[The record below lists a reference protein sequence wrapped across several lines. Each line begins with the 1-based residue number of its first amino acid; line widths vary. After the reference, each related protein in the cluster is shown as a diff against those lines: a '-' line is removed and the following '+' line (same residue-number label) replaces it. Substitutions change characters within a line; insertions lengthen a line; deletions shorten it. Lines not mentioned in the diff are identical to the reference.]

1 MKNQASIETIIIFSI
16 SVVIILILLNTAIN
30 SQASTN
36 DALRI
41 SQARTTINELIT
53 TAEELWSQGPGAKTT
68 IKIIIPDEINESMS
82 GIINSKTVNFRVL
95 TRSGYTDVSDVS
107 SVNLTGVLPLHG
119 GQYIITLTSRDNDVL
134 LSAVKAL
141 LITTNQDSYCEGDI
155 IYYNV
160 ETTEGGIGYNANVT
174 IQLLDSN
181 GIVRDEDN
189 VTTINGVANGTL
201 TIPLINDYGWW
212 KVYAFTN
219 ETYSFK
225 NVLVNSCGTTT
236 NITITNCYTNN
247 TNLILGEKT
256 NLSCWVGSAN
266 PISSVIYTINNINY
280 SATNSI
286 SSWYNYEF
294 NCNINGN
301 YSWTTAWAND
311 SLGYSTQTNSNGLPI
326 IINCSI
332 PECISGN
339 YTWITNNET
348 SFNEGVYNNT
358 QWNTNWVE
366 IINGNY
372 GSYTS
377 KIFDAGS
384 IANWHNIK
392 WSSESSIT
400 NNGDTRLMLH
410 LEESSSPFIDS
421 SIYGNNATCSGN
433 KCPVSVNG
441 YSGNGLLF
449 DGVNDKITISND
461 NSLHVDNMTISLWI
475 KRTGDDSWA
484 TLLEKRNEYRL
495 RFDGNNRLIYYVGGF
510 GEAYSNYSIPLNQWV
525 LITATFIDNGWGNN
539 YARIYINGELT
550 GERGPAWGS
559 PSPNNNNL
567 IIGGRNNNM
576 FKGVIDEVRII
587 NKSIIPSNNLLIHYR
602 SCDDVNCDNDSWS
615 NYYFNQ
621 PVIINQT
628 NRFFQYEFLFINNS
642 LSPKLFNVSVN
653 YSLNCI
659 NIMNTRINDTTL
671 CINDSACINTTVSG
685 SNISDVWV
693 ELSNGVIM
701 LNDSGVWCAGLSN
714 DGVYGAIVSFNNSG
728 EYTLISG
735 KANNTIGQTS
745 TDLVNID
752 IGVSYC
758 GNFSECNS
766 NSDCDS
772 GYCRQDFVNDSK
784 WYCVADS
791 NDCTEAGINRYNG
804 YIACVDN
811 QTQITCD
818 NGVWVNE
825 SSCVSYA
832 GCNPLS
838 IKSDYC
844 GWMQISGS
852 CTAEVG
858 CNNYNNGSCNDCG
871 SFYEDAPFN
880 SCSYS
885 SGINY
890 CDEGCGAECDDL
902 NDYYFNDDGDQ
913 CSYNCNNS
921 CEYSQVVTC
930 GDPGDIYGTTC
941 YFGSNGCDNT
951 GCLTNTEECPYYC
964 INDGDGGPCSTTTR
978 SNPSNNDVCYYNR
991 DCDPNN
997 GCTLISNEILRSNYC
1012 DYCSDS
1018 GVVSGDYSP
1027 PLSPVCNNNCP
1038 NSGTR
1043 YWDETISR
1051 DDDCTNGVTN
1061 INTEQYKKGFIYP
1074 DQTNTGYCDNT
1085 ECYNDC
1091 FGSCVNNE
1099 CQCAPLINLTVFNE
1113 DFNPTPY
1120 YDYNWSRLGTDW
1132 DSRDNSRCH
1141 SYGGCAHADGYC
1153 SETTDWIVTNNN
1165 LINLSGSN
1173 NAYLD
1178 FWVRSDASFDPGDY
1192 LRVWCYD
1199 GSNWVIAYQEDC
1211 GDWTNTGTYYHR
1223 EAVIPSECWIS
1234 NARFKIT
1241 IIANS
1246 YAEDVFIDDF
1256 RIKKEVYNI

>member
-16 SVVIILILLNTAIN
+16 SVVIILVLLNTAIN
-30 SQASTN
+30 SQSSTS

-41 SQARTTINELIT
+41 SQARTTVNELIT

-68 IKIIIPDEINESMS
+68 IKIVIPDEINESVS

-107 SVNLTGVLPLHG
+107 SINLTGVLPLHG
-119 GQYIITLTSRDNDVL
+119 GQYIVTLTARDNDVL
-134 LSAVKAL
+134 LSTVKEL
-141 LITTNQDSYCEGDI
+141 LITTNQDSYCEGDT
-155 IYYNV
+155 IYYTV
-160 ETTEGGIGYNANVT
+160 RTTEGGIGYNTNVT
-174 IQLLDSN
+174 IQLLDTN
-181 GIVRDEDN
+181 GIIRDEDN
-189 VTTINGVANGTL
+189 VTTINGIANGTL
-201 TIPLINDYGWW
+201 IIPSINDYGWW

-225 NVLVNSCGTTT
+225 NVLVSSCGTTT

-266 PISSVIYTINNINY
+266 PISSVIYTINNVNY
-280 SATNSI
+280 SAINSI

-311 SLGYSTQTNSNGLPI
+311 SLGYSTQTTSNGLPI
-326 IINCSI
+326 IINCST
-332 PECISGN
+332 PECVSGN
-339 YTWITNNET
+339 YSWITNNET

-358 QWNTNWVE
+358 QWNDSWVE
-366 IINGNY
+366 VASGSS
-372 GSYTS
+372 GSYISKVFDSGTITDWLNMSWVSNYITS
-377 KIFDAGS
+377 
-384 IANWHNIK
+384 
-392 WSSESSIT
+392 
-400 NNGDTRLMLH
+400 NGEIVLLLH
-410 LEESSSPFIDS
+410 LEESSSPFQDS
-421 SIYGNNATCSGN
+421 SPYNNDATCNGN
-433 KCPVSVNG
+433 RCPSSVNG
-441 YSGNGLLF
+441 YSGNALSF
-449 DGVNDKITISND
+449 DGNNDYITVNDD
-461 NSLHVDNMTISLWI
+461 DSLDVNNMTISLWV
-475 KRTGDDSWA
+475 KRTSDASWSV
-484 TLLEKRNEYRL
+484 LFEKRNQYRV
-495 RFDGNNRLIYYVGGF
+495 RIDGDNKPIFYVGGF
-510 GEAYSNYSIPLNQWV
+510 GEAYSNTSLPLNEWALLTCV
-525 LITATFIDNGWGNN
+525 FINNGGGNN
-539 YARIYINGELT
+539 YALIYINNELV
-550 GERGPAWGS
+550 GERGPAWGN
-559 PSPNNNNL
+559 PSSNNYQLVIGANRHGNNN
-567 IIGGRNNNM
+567 
-576 FKGVIDEVRII
+576 FPGVIDEFII
-587 NKSIIPSNNLLIHYR
+587 SNYSSIITGLTANYR
-602 SCDDVNCDNDSWS
+602 VCDDQSCSGEAWS
-615 NYYFNQ
+615 SDYYQ
-621 PVIINQT
+621 PFTINESG
-628 NRFFQYEFLFINNS
+628 RYFQYKFNMITGA
-642 LSPKLFNVSVN
+642 KLYNVTVN
-653 YSLNCI
+653 YRINCL
-659 NIMNTRINDTTL
+659 TVHDTSINDTQL
-671 CINDSACINTTVSG
+671 CIGDYACINTSVSG

-693 ELSNGVIM
+693 TINGDDYLLSDTGA
-701 LNDSGVWCAGLSN
+701 WCAGLSN
-714 DGVYGAIVSFNNSG
+714 DGVYGLLMQFNNTG
-728 EYTLISG
+728 TYTLESG
-735 KANNTIGQTS
+735 NANNTLGQSDTES
-745 TDLVNID
+745 VGID
-752 IGVSYC
+752 VGVSYC
-758 GNFSECNS
+758 GNFSECS
-766 NSDCDS
+766 TNSDCAS

-791 NDCTEAGINRYNG
+791 DDCTEAGINRYNG

-811 QTQITCD
+811 QTQIICD

-832 GCNPLS
+832 GCNTSS

-852 CTAEVG
+852 CTAEIG

-890 CDEGCGAECDDL
+890 CDEGCGAECDDSS
-902 NDYYFNDDGDQ
+902 DYYFNDAGDQ
-913 CSYNCNNS
+913 CSYDCNNS

-941 YFGSNGCDNT
+941 YYGSNGCDNT
-951 GCLTNTEECPYYC
+951 GCLTSTEECPYYC
-964 INDGDGGPCSTTTR
+964 INDGDGGPCLTTTR
-978 SNPSNNDVCYYNR
+978 TNPSNNDVCYYNR
-991 DCDPNN
+991 DCDSNN
-997 GCTLISNEILRSNYC
+997 GCTLISNEVLRINYC
-1012 DYCSDS
+1012 DYCTDS

-1027 PLSPVCNNNCP
+1027 ELSPVCSNNCP
-1038 NSGTR
+1038 NSGVR

-1074 DQTNTGYCDNT
+1074 DQTSSGYCDNT

-1091 FGSCVNNE
+1091 FGSCVNNN

-1120 YDYNWSRLGTDW
+1120 YNYNWSRLGTDW
-1132 DSRDNSRCH
+1132 DSKDNLNCH

-1165 LINLSGSN
+1165 LINLSGAN

-1199 GSNWVIAYQEDC
+1199 GSNWVVAYEEDC
-1211 GDWTNTGTYYHR
+1211 GEWTNTGTYYHR
-1223 EAVIPSECWIS
+1223 ETVIPSQCWIS